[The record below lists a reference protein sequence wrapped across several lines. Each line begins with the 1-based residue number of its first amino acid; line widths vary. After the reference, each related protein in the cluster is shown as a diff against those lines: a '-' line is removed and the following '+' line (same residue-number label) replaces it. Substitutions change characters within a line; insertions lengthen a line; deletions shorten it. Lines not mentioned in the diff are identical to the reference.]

1 MRRHALILFT
11 GLCLFFVTDASAQ
24 PVNFSGTWVL
34 DPSRSTLLP
43 GGGLARLG
51 DGGSPGRL
59 HITHSANGDVTLLSE
74 VNESQARTYKV
85 ETESPIPVSQDVDM
99 AVTSH
104 WQGSSFIVEGQR
116 QGTAILAVRRVLSLS
131 ADGSIL
137 TIEASS
143 TSPDETITTEL
154 VYTKTDTVPAC
165 ETWSTPCDQ

>member
-1 MRRHALILFT
+1 MRRHASILFT

-85 ETESPIPVSQDVDM
+85 ET
-99 AVTSH
+99 
-104 WQGSSFIVEGQR
+104 
-116 QGTAILAVRRVLSLS
+116 
-131 ADGSIL
+131 
-137 TIEASS
+137 
-143 TSPDETITTEL
+143 
-154 VYTKTDTVPAC
+154 
-165 ETWSTPCDQ
+165 